1 MCGIVGIVRFDGTP
15 VRREEIQS
23 MCDSIGHRGPDDQGQ
38 LVEGGVGIG
47 MRRLAIVDLTR
58 SGHQPLS
65 NESGSVVVVFN
76 GEIYNHR
83 DIRSR
88 MEIGGHIF
96 RGTSDTE
103 ALVHGYEDL
112 GAKGLC
118 ERLSGMFA
126 FALLDRAR
134 RRLVLARDGF
144 GIKPLY
150 IRRTSGQLS
159 FASEL
164 RALAHDGR
172 GPLSVDPGFAH
183 TFLRIGYVPSPGCAF
198 SGVEKLTP
206 GTLQEIDL
214 DTGEVRAQ
222 TFYRLKPGEIDDHRP
237 EVLLERLRDLL
248 NAAVRTH
255 LMSDVPMGLF
265 LSGGLDSSALAL
277 FANHHTSPPKSF
289 SIGFSSSDRGDETR
303 FAAEVAR
310 RTGSENIRIDLGPAN
325 VGDLDPIVAA
335 LEEPLADSAVLPLWY
350 LCRGTASHVKVAL
363 SGEGG
368 DEVLGGYARY
378 FWGPMVDDLRPL
390 LVPRAAGM
398 RGVTHLMPSRSLGIF
413 NVVRRAAKVAD
424 SVALDTPARYL
435 AWFDIFTADE
445 RRSLVG
451 EGHDG
456 AAERYESLFSAADE
470 LGLDPVQRLQYV
482 DFQTMLL
489 DNLLMKAD
497 KISMAHSLEVRVP
510 FLSRSL
516 VEFGL
521 ALPSRHKIGPMRDKR
536 LMRRLLRPELGV
548 RLAHRPKRGF
558 EIPVDRWFRE
568 PATEELRGRLRQ
580 GALVHQLGFD
590 PSAIDSLIA
599 RHLSG
604 EDVGRKLFALTAL
617 ERWAHRYA

>member
-1 MCGIVGIVRFDGTP
+1 MCGIAGIIRFDGTP
-15 VRREEIQS
+15 VREEEIRA
-23 MCDSIGHRGPDDQGQ
+23 MTDSISHRGPDDQGR
-38 LVEGGVGIG
+38 LVEKGVGIG
-47 MRRLAIVDLTR
+47 MRRLAIVDLTP
-58 SGHQPLS
+58 SGHQPLA
-65 NESGSVVVVFN
+65 NETGSIAVVYN

-83 DIRSR
+83 DLRSR
-88 MEIGGHIF
+88 LELAGHVF

-103 ALVHGYEDL
+103 VLVHGYEEL
-112 GAKGLC
+112 GARGLC

-126 FALLDRAR
+126 FALLDRQR
-134 RRLVLARDGF
+134 RRLFLARDGF

-150 IRRTSGQLS
+150 LRRTSRQLT

-164 RALAHDGR
+164 RAIPHDGG
-172 GPLSVDPGFAH
+172 GPLSIDPAFTH
-183 TFLRIGYVPSPGCAF
+183 TFLRLGYVPSPGSAF
-198 SGVEKLTP
+198 AGIEKLAP
-206 GTLQEIDL
+206 GTLLEVNL
-214 DTGEVRAQ
+214 DTGETRTE
-222 TFYRLKPGEIDDHRP
+222 TFYRLAPGEIDDRRP
-237 EVLLERLRDLL
+237 GELLERLRELL
-248 NAAVRTH
+248 NATVRRH
-255 LMSDVPMGLF
+255 LMADVPMGLF
-265 LSGGLDSSALAL
+265 LSGGLDSSALAF
-277 FANHHTSPPKSF
+277 FANHHTRPLKTF

-310 RTGSENIRIDLGPAN
+310 RAGNENVRIDLGPAN
-325 VGDLDPIVAA
+325 LGDLDPIIDA

-378 FWGPMVDDLRPL
+378 FWGPLIDDLSPL
-390 LVPRAAGM
+390 LIPRAQRL
-398 RGVTHLMPSRSLGIF
+398 RGITDALPSRSLGIF

-435 AWFDIFTADE
+435 AWFDIFTHDE
-445 RRSLVG
+445 RRALVG
-451 EGHDG
+451 DGPDG
-456 AAERYESLFSAADE
+456 AAARYEALFAAADD
-470 LGLDPVQRLQYV
+470 LRLDPVQRLQYV

-510 FLSRSL
+510 FLARSL

-521 ALPSRHKIGPMRDKR
+521 ALPTRFKIGAMRDKR
-536 LMRRLLRPELGV
+536 LMRQLLRPQLGV

-568 PATEELRGRLRQ
+568 PATADLRERLRN
-580 GALVHQLGFD
+580 GALVRALGFD
-590 PSAIDSLIA
+590 VHAIDSLIS

-604 EDVGRKLFALTAL
+604 EDIGRKLFALTAL
-617 ERWAHRYA
+617 ERWTQSHA